1 MIRPIEARDLTRVA
15 EIHRRAFPESMISR
29 LGAEAVCRYYEWQLT
44 GPHDVVARGFLAQGS
59 LVAYCFGGV
68 FRGALSGYLRKNRW
82 FLARRLLL
90 RPGLLTSPE
99 FRGPILRGA
108 RISSRHSRARD
119 AVDTKATSFGIL
131 AIATDPD
138 WTGRGIGRR
147 LMEEMESE
155 AVGRGFARMHLSVD
169 PQNTT
174 AIRFYANL
182 GWQSVIQNGTCVY
195 LQKSILNESDIS
207 NGRR

>member
-59 LVAYCFGGV
+59 LVAYCFGGI

-90 RPGLLTSPE
+90 RPDLLTSPE
-99 FRGPILRGA
+99 FRGPIVRGA
-108 RISSRHSRARD
+108 RILSHHSRSRD
-119 AVDTKATSFGIL
+119 TVNTKVTSFGIL

-147 LMEEMESE
+147 LMKEMEDE
-155 AVGRGFARMHLSVD
+155 AVRRGFARMHLSVD
-169 PQNTT
+169 PRNTT

-182 GWQSVIQNGTCVY
+182 GWQSVNKIGTIINFMNCLCDEREVPNGQC
-195 LQKSILNESDIS
+195 
-207 NGRR
+207 